1 MKIIKNLCQSLDSY
15 DSSEYSCLRIKSIKT
30 VCSYL
35 PGNPAIDF
43 MRGTVGFFTGFNHHH
58 QKMFT
63 HFSHVL
69 MADDDTHW
77 LSERSTNGVVLGK
90 MDGWIE
96 SHEQEVDRWDGLEI
110 PFSKILEFT
119 RNESSM
125 DYNFIG
131 KNCKHFCYDFRRN
144 VLGHVEDFGTY
155 CQFIES
161 KMN

>member
-1 MKIIKNLCQSLDSY
+1 MVDYFTQEE
-15 DSSEYSCLRIKSIKT
+15 EYSCLRIKSIKT
-30 VCSYL
+30 VLTYL
-35 PGNPAIDF
+35 EILALISFF

-69 MADDDTHW
+69 LADDDTHW
-77 LSERSTNGVVLGK
+77 LSERSTNGVVFGK

-131 KNCKHFCYDFRRN
+131 KNCKHLCAWA
-144 VLGHVEDFGTY
+144 
-155 CQFIES
+155 S
-161 KMN
+161 

>member
-1 MKIIKNLCQSLDSY
+1 
-15 DSSEYSCLRIKSIKT
+15 
-30 VCSYL
+30 
-35 PGNPAIDF
+35 
-43 MRGTVGFFTGFNHHH
+43 MRGSVGFFTGFNHHH

-144 VLGHVEDFGTY
+144 VLGHIEDFGTY

>member
-1 MKIIKNLCQSLDSY
+1 
-15 DSSEYSCLRIKSIKT
+15 
-30 VCSYL
+30 
-35 PGNPAIDF
+35 
-43 MRGTVGFFTGFNHHH
+43 
-58 QKMFT
+58 MFT

-69 MADDDTHW
+69 MADDTTRW

-96 SHEQEVDRWDGLEI
+96 SHEQEVDHWDGLEI
-110 PFSKILEFT
+110 SFSKILEFT

-125 DYNFIG
+125 DYNFVG

-144 VLGHVEDFGTY
+144 VLGKVEDFGTY

-161 KMN
+161 KMNS

>member
-1 MKIIKNLCQSLDSY
+1 
-15 DSSEYSCLRIKSIKT
+15 
-30 VCSYL
+30 
-35 PGNPAIDF
+35 
-43 MRGTVGFFTGFNHHH
+43 
-58 QKMFT
+58 MFT